1 MDSMKITVKDAVIFM
16 SCAKEVGILTIL
28 NTKGHTHTLT

>member
-16 SCAKEVGILTIL
+16 SCTKEVGILTIL